1 MKHLIQN
8 RARNCDGHAP
18 VTRRHLLFGAATAAS
33 SGLLLSHADAQ
44 VTTSPVR
51 LRGTARACIFINLNG
66 APSHLDTFNP
76 QDGPWNPAD
85 ADLRQH
91 PGGIV
96 LSNRFF
102 PSLSKITSDML
113 VLRSVQSWENAH
125 ERGQFYMQT
134 GHTQNPAFAGET
146 PHIGAVISREKGA
159 NGLIPPFMSFNQSNL
174 QGATFL
180 GGRFQPLMPPA
191 QRAGISTLAHNFFGN
206 AEQSRTR
213 FDKRFTLLEK
223 LDAPLRQAPVNQGM
237 ADYASFYA
245 QARRMMYNDA
255 VEQVFQYGAT
265 DEGRYGNTTIGR
277 SLIIARN
284 AVNANNGAVFIN
296 CTMTGWDLHDT
307 MFDPGR
313 GGNFQTLAN
322 QLDRAVG
329 ALVEDL
335 RASGNLDQTLI
346 VMMGEFGRTPG
357 NLNSRGGRDHFK
369 DAMCAAMIGG
379 GVKGGRALG
388 KTDGTG
394 SRITDTGWSQDR
406 PIYTEDI
413 ATTIY
418 SALGVDYTQSIT
430 DTPSGRRF
438 QYIPGAEEG
447 RYQPIEEVWG

>member
-1 MKHLIQN
+1 MNHSRK
-8 RARNCDGHAP
+8 NCNGHAP
-18 VTRRHLLFGAATAAS
+18 VTRRSLLFGAASAAS
-33 SGLLLSHADAQ
+33 AGLLKAHADAE
-44 VTTSPVR
+44 VTTTGTAVR

-76 QDGPWNPAD
+76 QDAAWNPRD
-85 ADLRQH
+85 ADLRQG
-91 PGGIV
+91 PGGMV

-102 PSLSKITSDML
+102 PNLLRNANDLL

-134 GHTQNPAFAGET
+134 GHTQNPAFASET

-159 NGLIPPFMSFNQSNL
+159 NGLIPPFMSFNQGNL

-180 GGRFQPLMPPA
+180 GGRFQPMMPPA
-191 QRAGISTLAHNFFGN
+191 QRVGISTLSHNFFGT
-206 AEQSRTR
+206 ADQSRVR
-213 FDKRFTLLEK
+213 FDRRFSLLEK
-223 LDAPLRQAPVNQGM
+223 LDSPLREAPFNQGM

-255 VEQVFQYGAT
+255 VDQVFQYGAT
-265 DEGRYGNTTIGR
+265 DEGRYGNTAIGR
-277 SLIIARN
+277 SLLIARN

-296 CTMTGWDLHDT
+296 CTMGGWDLHDT
-307 MFDPGR
+307 MFDLGR
-313 GGNFQTLAN
+313 GGNFYQLSGE
-322 QLDRAVG
+322 LDRAVG

-335 RASGNLDQTLI
+335 RTSGNLGSTLI

-357 NLNSRGGRDHFK
+357 NLNSRGGRDHHK

-388 KTDGTG
+388 KTDGNG
-394 SRITDTGWSQDR
+394 SRVTDPGWSQNR
-406 PIYTEDI
+406 AMYTEDI
-413 ATTIY
+413 AATIY
-418 SALGVDYTQSIT
+418 SALGVDYTKSIV
-430 DTPSGRRF
+430 DTPSGRK
-438 QYIPGAEEG
+438 YNYVPGSDEG

>member
-1 MKHLIQN
+1 MNHSRK
-8 RARNCDGHAP
+8 NCNGHAP
-18 VTRRHLLFGAATAAS
+18 VTRRSLLFGAASAAS
-33 SGLLLSHADAQ
+33 AGLLKAHADAE
-44 VTTSPVR
+44 VTTTGTAVR

-76 QDGPWNPAD
+76 QDAAWNPRD
-85 ADLRQH
+85 ADLRQG
-91 PGGIV
+91 PGGMV

-102 PSLSKITSDML
+102 PNLLRNANDLL

-134 GHTQNPAFAGET
+134 GHTQNPAFASET

-159 NGLIPPFMSFNQSNL
+159 NGLIPPFMSFNQGNL

-180 GGRFQPLMPPA
+180 GGRFQPMMPPA
-191 QRAGISTLAHNFFGN
+191 QRVGISTLSHNFFGT
-206 AEQSRTR
+206 ADQSRVR
-213 FDKRFTLLEK
+213 FDRRFSLLEK
-223 LDAPLRQAPVNQGM
+223 LDSPLREAPFNQGM

-255 VEQVFQYGAT
+255 VDQVFQYGAT
-265 DEGRYGNTTIGR
+265 DEGRYGNTAIGR
-277 SLIIARN
+277 SLLIARN

-296 CTMTGWDLHDT
+296 CTMGGWDLHDT
-307 MFDPGR
+307 MFDLGR
-313 GGNFQTLAN
+313 GGNFYQLSGE
-322 QLDRAVG
+322 LDRAVG

-335 RASGNLDQTLI
+335 RTSGNLGSTLI

-357 NLNSRGGRDHFK
+357 NLNSRGGRDHHK

-388 KTDGTG
+388 KTDGNG
-394 SRITDTGWSQDR
+394 SRVTDPGWSQNR
-406 PIYTEDI
+406 AMYTEDI
-413 ATTIY
+413 AATIY
-418 SALGVDYTQSIT
+418 SALGVDYTKSIA
-430 DTPSGRRF
+430 DTPSGRK
-438 QYIPGAEEG
+438 YNYVPGSDEG

>member
-1 MKHLIQN
+1 MNHSRK
-8 RARNCDGHAP
+8 NCNGHAP
-18 VTRRHLLFGAATAAS
+18 VTRRSLLFGAASAAS
-33 SGLLLSHADAQ
+33 AGLLKAHADAE
-44 VTTSPVR
+44 VTTTRTAVR

-76 QDGPWNPAD
+76 QDAAWNPRD
-85 ADLRQH
+85 ADLRQG
-91 PGGIV
+91 PGSMV

-102 PSLSKITSDML
+102 PNLLRNANDLL

-159 NGLIPPFMSFNQSNL
+159 NGLIPPFMSFNQGNL

-180 GGRFQPLMPPA
+180 GGRFQPMMPPA
-191 QRAGISTLAHNFFGN
+191 QRAGISTLSHNFFGTVD
-206 AEQSRTR
+206 QSRAR
-213 FDKRFTLLEK
+213 FDRRFTLLEK
-223 LDAPLRQAPVNQGM
+223 LDSPLREAPVNQGM

-265 DEGRYGNTTIGR
+265 DEGRYGNTAIGR
-277 SLIIARN
+277 SLLIARN

-296 CTMTGWDLHDT
+296 CTMGGWDLHDT
-307 MFDPGR
+307 MFDLGR
-313 GGNFQTLAN
+313 GGNFYQLSGE
-322 QLDRAVG
+322 LDRAVG

-335 RASGNLDQTLI
+335 RTSGNLGSTLI

-357 NLNSRGGRDHFK
+357 NLNSRGGRDHHK

-394 SRITDTGWSQDR
+394 SRVTDPGWSQGR
-406 PIYTEDI
+406 AMYTEDI
-413 ATTIY
+413 AATIY
-418 SALGVDYTQSIT
+418 SALGVDYTKSIA
-430 DTPSGRRF
+430 DTPSGRKYN
-438 QYIPGAEEG
+438 YIPGSDEG

>member
-1 MKHLIQN
+1 MNHSRK
-8 RARNCDGHAP
+8 NCNGHAP
-18 VTRRHLLFGAATAAS
+18 VTRRSLLFGAASAAS
-33 SGLLLSHADAQ
+33 AGLLKAHADAE
-44 VTTSPVR
+44 VTTTGTAVR

-76 QDGPWNPAD
+76 QDAAWNPRD
-85 ADLRQH
+85 ADLRQG
-91 PGGIV
+91 PGGMV

-102 PSLSKITSDML
+102 PNLLRNANDLL

-134 GHTQNPAFAGET
+134 GHTQNPAFASET

-159 NGLIPPFMSFNQSNL
+159 NGLIPPFMSFNQGNL

-180 GGRFQPLMPPA
+180 GGRFQPMMPPA
-191 QRAGISTLAHNFFGN
+191 QRVGISTLSHNFFGT
-206 AEQSRTR
+206 ADQSRVR
-213 FDKRFTLLEK
+213 FDRRFSLLEK
-223 LDAPLRQAPVNQGM
+223 LDSPLREAPFNQGM

-255 VEQVFQYGAT
+255 VDQVFQYGAT
-265 DEGRYGNTTIGR
+265 DEGRYGNTAIGR
-277 SLIIARN
+277 SLLIARN

-296 CTMTGWDLHDT
+296 CTMGGWDLHDT
-307 MFDPGR
+307 MFDLGR
-313 GGNFQTLAN
+313 GGNFYQLSGE
-322 QLDRAVG
+322 LDRAVG

-335 RASGNLDQTLI
+335 RTSGNLGSTLI

-357 NLNSRGGRDHFK
+357 NLNSRGGRDHHK

-388 KTDGTG
+388 KTDGNG
-394 SRITDTGWSQDR
+394 SRVTDPGWSQDR
-406 PIYTEDI
+406 AMYTEDI
-413 ATTIY
+413 AATIY
-418 SALGVDYTQSIT
+418 SALGVDYTKSIV
-430 DTPSGRRF
+430 DTPSGRK
-438 QYIPGAEEG
+438 YNYVPGSDEG

>member
-1 MKHLIQN
+1 MRKSNQ
-8 RARNCDGHAP
+8 NCDGHAP

-33 SGLLLSHADAQ
+33 AGLLQAHPDAE
-44 VTTSPVR
+44 VTTSRAAVK
-51 LRGTARACIFINLNG
+51 LRGTARCCIFINLNG
-66 APSHLDTFNP
+66 APSHLDLFNP
-76 QDGPWNPAD
+76 QDGSWNPRD
-85 ADLRQH
+85 VDLRQG
-91 PGGIV
+91 PGGMV

-102 PSLSKITSDML
+102 PNLSRITNDLL

-191 QRAGISTLAHNFFGN
+191 QRTGISTLSHNFFGTPD
-206 AEQSRTR
+206 QSRAR
-213 FDKRFTLLEK
+213 FDRRFRLLEN
-223 LDAPLRQAPVNQGM
+223 LDTPLRENPVNQNM

-296 CTMTGWDLHDT
+296 VTMGGWDLHDT
-307 MFDPGR
+307 MFDLGR
-313 GGNFQTLAN
+313 GGNFYQLSGE
-322 QLDRAVG
+322 LDRAVG

-335 RASGNLDQTLI
+335 RGAGTLDSTLI

-357 NLNSRGGRDHFK
+357 NLNSRGGRDHHK

-394 SRITDTGWSQDR
+394 ARVTDPGWREDR
-406 PIYTEDI
+406 PMYTEDI

-418 SALGVDYTQSIT
+418 SALGVDYTKSIL
-430 DTPSGRRF
+430 DTPSGRRY
-438 QYIPGAEEG
+438 QYVQGAEEG
-447 RYQPIEEVWG
+447 RYTPIEEVWG

>member
-1 MKHLIQN
+1 MNHSRK
-8 RARNCDGHAP
+8 NCNGHAP
-18 VTRRHLLFGAATAAS
+18 VTRRSLLFGAASAAS
-33 SGLLLSHADAQ
+33 AGLLKAHADAE
-44 VTTSPVR
+44 VTTTGTAVR

-76 QDGPWNPAD
+76 QDAAWNPRD
-85 ADLRQH
+85 ADLRQG
-91 PGGIV
+91 PGGMV

-102 PSLSKITSDML
+102 PNLLRNANDLL

-134 GHTQNPAFAGET
+134 GHTQNPAFASET

-159 NGLIPPFMSFNQSNL
+159 NGLIPPFMSFNQGNL

-180 GGRFQPLMPPA
+180 GGRFQPMMPPA
-191 QRAGISTLAHNFFGN
+191 QRVGISTLSHNFFGT
-206 AEQSRTR
+206 ADQSRVR
-213 FDKRFTLLEK
+213 FDRRFSLLEK
-223 LDAPLRQAPVNQGM
+223 LDSPLREAPFNQGM

-255 VEQVFQYGAT
+255 VDQVFQYGAT
-265 DEGRYGNTTIGR
+265 DEGRYGNTAIGR
-277 SLIIARN
+277 SLLIARN

-296 CTMTGWDLHDT
+296 CTMGGWDLHDT
-307 MFDPGR
+307 MFDLGR
-313 GGNFQTLAN
+313 GGNFYQLSGE
-322 QLDRAVG
+322 LDRAVG

-335 RASGNLDQTLI
+335 RTSGNLGSTLI

-357 NLNSRGGRDHFK
+357 NLNSRGGRDHHK

-388 KTDGTG
+388 KTDGNG
-394 SRITDTGWSQDR
+394 SRVTDPGWSQDR
-406 PIYTEDI
+406 AMYTEDI
-413 ATTIY
+413 AATIY
-418 SALGVDYTQSIT
+418 SALGVDYTKSIA
-430 DTPSGRRF
+430 DTPSGRK
-438 QYIPGAEEG
+438 YNYVPGSDEG

>member
-1 MKHLIQN
+1 MNFLRK
-8 RARNCDGHAP
+8 NCEGHSP

-33 SGLLLSHADAQ
+33 SGLLKAHPDAE
-44 VTTSPVR
+44 VTTRPAAG
-51 LRGTARACIFINLNG
+51 LRGTARSCIFINLNG
-66 APSHLDTFNP
+66 APSHLDLFNP
-76 QDGPWNPAD
+76 QDGPWNAKD

-91 PGGIV
+91 AGGMV
-96 LSNRFF
+96 LSNKFF
-102 PSLSKITSDML
+102 PNLSKITGDL
-113 VLRSVQSWENAH
+113 LTLRSVQSWENAH

-134 GHTQNPAFAGET
+134 AHTQNPAFAGET

-159 NGLIPPFMSFNQSNL
+159 NGLLPPFMSFNQGNL

-180 GGRFQPLMPPA
+180 GGRFQPMMPPA
-191 QRAGISTLAHNFFGN
+191 QRTGISTLSHNFFGTVD
-206 AEQSRTR
+206 QSRTR
-213 FDKRFTLLEK
+213 FDRRFKLLEN
-223 LDAPLRQAPVNQGM
+223 LDSPLREAPYNQNM
-237 ADYASFYA
+237 ADYASFYS

-255 VEQVFQYGAT
+255 VDQIFQYGAV
-265 DEGRYGNTTIGR
+265 DEGRYGNTAIGR

-296 CTMTGWDLHDT
+296 CTMGGWDLHDT
-307 MFDPGR
+307 MFDLGR
-313 GGNFQTLAN
+313 GGNFYQLTGE
-322 QLDRAVG
+322 LDRAVG

-335 RASGNLDQTLI
+335 RSTGNLGSTLI

-357 NLNSRGGRDHFK
+357 NLNSRGGRDHLK

-388 KTDGTG
+388 KTEGTG
-394 SRITDTGWSQDR
+394 SRITDPGWSQDR

-418 SALGVDYTQSIT
+418 SALGIDYNKAIS

>member
-1 MKHLIQN
+1 MRK
-8 RARNCDGHAP
+8 NCEGHSP

-33 SGLLLSHADAQ
+33 TGLLESHADAE
-44 VTTSPVR
+44 VTHSATR

-66 APSHLDTFNP
+66 APSHLDLFNP
-76 QDGPWNPAD
+76 QDGPWNPRD
-85 ADLRQH
+85 SDLRQH

-96 LSNRFF
+96 LSNKFF
-102 PSLSKITSDML
+102 PSLSKITGDLL

-134 GHTQNPAFAGET
+134 SHSQNPAFAAET

-159 NGLIPPFMSFNQSNL
+159 NGLIPPFMSFNQGNL

-191 QRAGISTLAHNFFGN
+191 QRTGISTLTHNFFGTTD
-206 AEQSRTR
+206 QSRAR
-213 FDKRFTLLEK
+213 FERRFGLLEK
-223 LDAPLRQAPVNQGM
+223 LDAPLRETPANQGM

-245 QARRMMYNDA
+245 QARKMMYNDA
-255 VEQVFQYGAT
+255 VEKVFQYDAN
-265 DEGRYGNTTIGR
+265 DEGRYGNTAIGR
-277 SLIIARN
+277 SLLIARN
-284 AVNANNGAVFIN
+284 AVNANNGAAFIN
-296 CTMTGWDLHDT
+296 CTMGGWDLHDT
-307 MFDPGR
+307 MFDLGR
-313 GGNFQTLAN
+313 AGNFYQLSGE
-322 QLDRAVG
+322 LDRAVG

-335 RASGNLDQTLI
+335 RSSGNLSSTLI

-379 GVKGGRALG
+379 GVVGGRALG

-394 SRITDTGWSQDR
+394 SKIIETGWSADR

-418 SALGVDYTQSIT
+418 SALGVDFTKSIA
-430 DTPSGRRF
+430 DTPSGRR
-438 QYIPGAEEG
+438 YDYVPGAEAG